1 MSKFCTKCGTELPN
15 DARFCRGCGAKF
27 EDDIQVDKAVEEEPV
42 EIKDKAVEVKTVEV
56 KKAEV
61 KTEKDPA
68 PLVNHDIIKNVN
80 PTVVIIA
87 GMVLVTIIIV
97 VMILTIGTNSK
108 KANKLDVIENNEIAL
123 AEDEETQPIP
133 KDNTPEVEDVSDSEI
148 PTDTKDQESNE
159 NDNIP
164 NESQTA
170 EFMDIVEALEL
181 FVEDPYLRSVTF
193 PAYGDFLSVESKEQ
207 FGMAVITSIDLNYAE
222 TYANEELPKDGYI
235 RNVFE
240 NSEDGVYQYIA
251 DNDMGQTCQVIFNN
265 GKMMLLVGESAAFE
279 R

>member
-27 EDDIQVDKAVEEEPV
+27 EDDIQVDKATEEVPV
-42 EIKDKAVEVKTVEV
+42 EVKDKAVEVKTVEV

-61 KTEKDPA
+61 KTEKGPA
-68 PLVNHDIIKNVN
+68 PLVNHEIIKNVN

-87 GMVLVTIIIV
+87 GMVLVTFIIV

-123 AEDEETQPIP
+123 VEDEETKPIP

-164 NESQTA
+164 NESQTT

-251 DNDMGQTCQVIFNN
+251 DNDMGQTSQVIFNN

>member
-42 EIKDKAVEVKTVEV
+42 EIKDKAD
-56 KKAEV
+56 AV
-61 KTEKDPA
+61 KTEKSTV
-68 PLVNHDIIKNVN
+68 PLVRRDFMKNVN

-87 GMVLVTIIIV
+87 GMVLVTFIIV

-123 AEDEETQPIP
+123 VEDEETQPIP

-222 TYANEELPKDGYI
+222 TYANEELPKNGYI

-251 DNDMGQTCQVIFNN
+251 DNDMGQTSQVIFNN

>member
-27 EDDIQVDKAVEEEPV
+27 EDDIQVDKATEEVPV
-42 EIKDKAVEVKTVEV
+42 EVKDKAVEVKTVEV

-61 KTEKDPA
+61 KTEKGPA
-68 PLVNHDIIKNVN
+68 PLVNNDIIKSVN
-80 PTVVIIA
+80 HTVVIIA
-87 GMVLVTIIIV
+87 GMVLVTFIIV

-123 AEDEETQPIP
+123 LEDEETQPIP

-207 FGMAVITSIDLNYAE
+207 FGMVVITSIDLNYAE
-222 TYANEELPKDGYI
+222 TYANEELPKNGYI

-251 DNDMGQTCQVIFNN
+251 DDDMGQTSQVIFNN

>member
-61 KTEKDPA
+61 KTEKGPA

-87 GMVLVTIIIV
+87 GMVLVTFIIV
-97 VMILTIGTNSK
+97 VMILTVGTNSK

-123 AEDEETQPIP
+123 VEDEETQPIP

-207 FGMAVITSIDLNYAE
+207 FGMVVITSIDLNYAE
-222 TYANEELPKDGYI
+222 TYANEELPKNGYI

-251 DNDMGQTCQVIFNN
+251 DDDMGQTSQVIFNN

>member
-27 EDDIQVDKAVEEEPV
+27 EDDIQVDKATEEVPV
-42 EIKDKAVEVKTVEV
+42 EVKDKAVEVKTVEV

-61 KTEKDPA
+61 KTEKGPA
-68 PLVNHDIIKNVN
+68 PSVNHDIIKNVN
-80 PTVVIIA
+80 TTVVIIA
-87 GMVLVTIIIV
+87 GMVLVTFIIV

-123 AEDEETQPIP
+123 VEDEETQPIP

-207 FGMAVITSIDLNYAE
+207 FGMVVITSIDLNYAE
-222 TYANEELPKDGYI
+222 TYANEELPKNGYI

-251 DNDMGQTCQVIFNN
+251 DNDMGQTSQVIFNN

>member
-27 EDDIQVDKAVEEEPV
+27 EDDIQVDKSVEEEPV

-61 KTEKDPA
+61 KTEKGPA
-68 PLVNHDIIKNVN
+68 PSVNHDIIKNVN
-80 PTVVIIA
+80 STVVIIA
-87 GMVLVTIIIV
+87 GMVLVTFIIV
-97 VMILTIGTNSK
+97 VMILIIGTNSK

-123 AEDEETQPIP
+123 VEDEETQPIP

-193 PAYGDFLSVESKEQ
+193 PVYGDFLSVESKEQ

-222 TYANEELPKDGYI
+222 TYANEELPNNGYI

-251 DNDMGQTCQVIFNN
+251 DNDMGQTSQVIFNN

>member
-42 EIKDKAVEVKTVEV
+42 EVKDKAVEVKTVEV

-61 KTEKDPA
+61 KTEKGPA
-68 PLVNHDIIKNVN
+68 PLVNHEIIKNVN

-87 GMVLVTIIIV
+87 GMVLVTFIIV

-123 AEDEETQPIP
+123 VEDEETQPIP

-251 DNDMGQTCQVIFNN
+251 DNDMGQTSQVIFNN